1 MNIKGL
7 VHCLAQSEQAASVE
21 DDDDEEAYAYRSI

>member
-7 VHCLAQSEQAASVE
+7 VHCLAQSEQAASV

>member
-1 MNIKGL
+1 MDIKGL
-7 VHCLAQSEQAASVE
+7 VHCLALSEQAASVD